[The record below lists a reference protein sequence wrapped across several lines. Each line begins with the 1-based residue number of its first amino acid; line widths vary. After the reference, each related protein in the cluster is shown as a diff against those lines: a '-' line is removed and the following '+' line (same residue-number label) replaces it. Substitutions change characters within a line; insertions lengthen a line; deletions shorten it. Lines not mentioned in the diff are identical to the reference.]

1 LTAGPGYA
9 GASAILRKHDM
20 RHWFGIGNGL
30 FFLALSTANT
40 GAAMDLREEIDKLNE
55 TLKTERDDLKV
66 RIHLAKMEAQE
77 EWEKAEQQWQHF
89 KTKANEFGSASSE
102 SAQDVGAA
110 LKLLGEE
117 LGHAFQ
123 RIRKSL

>member
-1 LTAGPGYA
+1 LYRPGA
-9 GASAILRKHDM
+9 TSPIQRKHDM
-20 RHWFGIGNGL
+20 RHWFGTGNGL
-30 FFLALSTANT
+30 FFLTLSIANT
-40 GAAMDLREEIDKLNE
+40 GAAMDLREEISKLSE

-66 RIHLAKMEAQE
+66 RIHLAKMEAKE
-77 EWEKAEQQWQHF
+77 EWEKTEQQWQHF
-89 KTKANEFGSASSE
+89 KTKADEFGSASKE

-117 LGHAFQ
+117 LGHAFK

>member
-1 LTAGPGYA
+1 MNLY
-9 GASAILRKHDM
+9 D
-20 RHWFGIGNGL
+20 
-30 FFLALSTANT
+30 
-40 GAAMDLREEIDKLNE
+40 EIDKLNK
-55 TLKTERDDLKV
+55 TLQTERDELKLK
-66 RIHLAKMEAQE
+66 IHLGKMEVQE

-89 KTKANEFGSASSE
+89 RTKADELGSAGKE

-117 LGHAFQ
+117 VVNAFS